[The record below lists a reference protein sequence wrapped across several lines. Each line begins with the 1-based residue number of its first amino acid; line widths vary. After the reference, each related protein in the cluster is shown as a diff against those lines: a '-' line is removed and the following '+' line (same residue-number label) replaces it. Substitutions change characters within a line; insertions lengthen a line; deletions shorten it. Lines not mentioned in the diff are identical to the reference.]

1 MGIFMAHPTWHEN
14 SSNRPFVTHYHDR
27 RGTGRSID
35 VYGRDFQV
43 SQVASLDECA
53 ATCTNTTGCVG
64 SHFDGK
70 SCYMAGALPPNSNTS
85 VDEVI
90 RTLGIAPLPTLW
102 SCGDNLDTYCTSGG
116 HEANTGCVTPDNF
129 TIRCSSSFLGNDM
142 ADGVHTKVQF
152 SVCLEM
158 CHARKGCIAVS
169 FKPENATSVGSCYL
183 KDSLHLGFE
192 TADVMGAYLST
203 GSSGQLIAD

>member
-1 MGIFMAHPTWHEN
+1 M
-14 SSNRPFVTHYHDR
+14 
-27 RGTGRSID
+27 
-35 VYGRDFQV
+35 
-43 SQVASLDECA
+43 ASLDECA

-70 SCYMAGALPPNSNTS
+70 SCYMAGALPPNSKYVHGCFPTTRPNRANVCHSTS

-192 TADVMGAYLST
+192 TADVMGKSL
-203 GSSGQLIAD
+203 